1 VLSSPLIVSRHA
13 RRSVLLPASR
23 PSFHH
28 HHSQP
33 SKSHRIISFADPH
46 PLTLLESYRFK
57 NMAGRGY
64 SLRSELRIATLPQLL
79 RGGDPDPVGTFRRA
93 NFPHPPKSFPYHT
106 SENSPVSPT
115 IATLP
120 KTDVSNPCVCHTSET
135 PRGAPH
141 SRIHTAQADR
151 GAAAPTPSK
160 PACTPVLSSAL
171 LPPLQPRKRARN
183 DRAHP

>member
-135 PRGAPH
+135 PRG
-141 SRIHTAQADR
+141 
-151 GAAAPTPSK
+151 
-160 PACTPVLSSAL
+160 VSSL
-171 LPPLQPRKRARN
+171 
-183 DRAHP
+183 AHPHGAGRQRSRRSYAIKACLHPCAIIGLAASAPAKKASQE